1 MAYLS
6 ATPTVKEEKNREY
19 YGAGVTKNYR
29 DRVTITVVY
38 ACDSEGQA
46 TETIP
51 ATRDT
56 TVVSPGLTC
65 DLTRVSVGPGFGDIH
80 GLCTIIY
87 EDTTDWAV
95 VS

>member
-6 ATPTVKEEKNREY
+6 ATPFVKEEKNREY
-19 YGAGVTKNYR
+19 YGAGAPKNYR
-29 DRVTITVVY
+29 DRITITVVY
-38 ACDSEGQA
+38 PCDDLGQKD
-46 TETIP
+46 ETIP
-51 ATRDT
+51 DTRDT
-56 TVVSPGLTC
+56 TVESPGTTC